1 MKKLTAML
9 LALAMVMSLAACGA
23 SEPTQET
30 EAPVSEA
37 AETEAPAAD
46 ATETE
51 APADNAGEAEAPA
64 VEPVTLNVAYM
75 ANWGALWAVAT
86 ADAKGYFAEEGITLN
101 MTVFE
106 DGPTEIAAMESGSMD
121 VAYIGPGAH
130 KLCSTGNAE
139 VFLLQHLGDGD
150 CIIGL
155 NGIKTLEE
163 LAGKKIG
170 YAAGTSSETILLTA
184 LDSAGLTMDD
194 VEALSMDATALT
206 TAALSGAVDAVAA
219 WSPYSLTIL
228 EEAENATDICSNV
241 DFANLV
247 SPGSWV
253 VNPKW
258 ADENADVLVRFIRAM
273 YKGMDYAAAA
283 TTDDAVAEEVAG
295 YIAKVIA
302 SDAETV
308 IGQRYDGSWKTSA
321 EIVEMLNSGEII
333 RIYADQQATFIASD
347 TVDGETALSPET
359 FVLTDLMQ
367 SAAE

>member
-1 MKKLTAML
+1 MKKLIALL
-9 LALAMVMSLAACGA
+9 LATVMVLSLAACG
-23 SEPTQET
+23 TNKTVET
-30 EAPVSEA
+30 DPPAKETTPVVENNTPEETDAPE
-37 AETEAPAAD
+37 
-46 ATETE
+46 
-51 APADNAGEAEAPA
+51 
-64 VEPVTLNVAYM
+64 VEEVTLNVAYM

-86 ADAKGYFAEEGITLN
+86 ADAKGYFAEEGLKLN
-101 MTVFE
+101 FTVFE

-155 NGIKTLEE
+155 NGITSLED

-184 LDSAGLTMDD
+184 LESVGLTIDD
-194 VEALSMDATALT
+194 VDALSMDATALT

-228 EEAENATDICSNV
+228 AEASDATDICSNV
-241 DFANLV
+241 DFATLV

-283 TTDDAVAEEVAG
+283 TTDDAIAEEVAG
-295 YIAKVIA
+295 YIADVIS

-308 IGQRYDGSWKTSA
+308 IAQRYDGSWKTSA
-321 EIVEMLNSGEII
+321 EIVEMLNNGEVI
-333 RIYADQQATFIASD
+333 RVYADQQATFIAKEV
-347 TVDGETALSPET
+347 VDADTALAPED
-359 FVLTDLMQ
+359 FVLTDLMLE
-367 SAAE
+367 AAK

>member
-1 MKKLTAML
+1 MKKLIAML
-9 LALAMVMSLAACGA
+9 LALTMVLSLAACGA
-23 SEPTQET
+23 SNTPAETKAPETTAAPAAPAET
-30 EAPVSEA
+30 EAPV
-37 AETEAPAAD
+37 ETE
-46 ATETE
+46 
-51 APADNAGEAEAPA
+51 PA
-64 VEPVTLNVAYM
+64 VEEVTLNVAYM
-75 ANWGALWAVAT
+75 ANWGALWAIAT
-86 ADAKGYFAEEGITLN
+86 AEAKGYFAEEGITLN
-101 MTVFE
+101 YTVFE
-106 DGPTEIAAMESGSMD
+106 NGPTEIAAMESGAMD

-130 KLCSTGNAE
+130 KLCSTGDAE

-155 NGIKTLEE
+155 NGITTLEE

-184 LDSAGLTMDD
+184 LESVGLTIND

-206 TAALSGAVDAVAA
+206 TAALSGSVDAVAA

-228 EEAENATDICSNV
+228 DQAENATDICSNV

-258 ADENADVLVRFIRAM
+258 ADENEDVLVRFIRAM

-283 TTDDAVAEEVAG
+283 TTDDAIAQEVAG
-295 YIAKVIA
+295 YIATIIA

-321 EIVEMLNSGEII
+321 EIVEMLNSGEVV
-333 RIYADQQATFIASD
+333 RVYGDQQATFIAN
-347 TVDGETALSPET
+347 GALEAEGNLTPEE
-359 FVLTDLMQ
+359 FVLTDLMLA
-367 SAAE
+367 AAE

>member
-1 MKKLTAML
+1 MKKLIAML
-9 LALAMVMSLAACGA
+9 LALTMVLSLAACGA
-23 SEPTQET
+23 SNTPTET
-30 EAPVSEA
+30 TA
-37 AETEAPAAD
+37 APAAP
-46 ATETE
+46 AETQ
-51 APADNAGEAEAPA
+51 APA
-64 VEPVTLNVAYM
+64 VETEPAVEEVTLNVAYM
-75 ANWGALWAVAT
+75 ANWGALWAIAT
-86 ADAKGYFAEEGITLN
+86 AEAKGYFAEEGITLN
-101 MTVFE
+101 YTVFE
-106 DGPTEIAAMESGSMD
+106 NGPTEIAAMESGAMD

-155 NGIKTLEE
+155 NGITTLEE

-184 LDSAGLTMDD
+184 LESVGLKLED
-194 VEALSMDATALT
+194 VDALSMDATALT
-206 TAALSGAVDAVAA
+206 TAALSGSVDAVAA

-228 EEAENATDICSNV
+228 AEAENATDICSNV

-258 ADENADVLVRFIRAM
+258 ADEHEDVLVRFIRAM

-283 TTDDAVAEEVAG
+283 TTDDAIAEEVAG
-295 YIAKVIA
+295 YIAAIIA

-321 EIVEMLNSGEII
+321 EIVEMLGNGEVT
-333 RIYADQQATFIASD
+333 RIYGDQQATFIAS
-347 TVDGETALSPET
+347 GALEAEGNLTPEE
-359 FVLTDLMQ
+359 FVLTDLMLA
-367 SAAE
+367 AAE

>member
-1 MKKLTAML
+1 MKKLIAML
-9 LALAMVMSLAACGA
+9 LALVMVLGLAACGTTA
-23 SEPTQET
+23 PKET
-30 EAPVSEA
+30 TATLDRVLPAAGTEA
-37 AETEAPAAD
+37 AETEAAA
-46 ATETE
+46 
-51 APADNAGEAEAPA
+51 
-64 VEPVTLNVAYM
+64 EPVTLNVAYM

-101 MTVFE
+101 LTVFE
-106 DGPTEIAAMESGSMD
+106 DGPTEIAAMESGNMD

-155 NGIKTLEE
+155 NGVTKLED

-170 YAAGTSSETILLTA
+170 YAAGTSSESILTTA
-184 LDSAGLTMDD
+184 LDSVGLTMDD
-194 VEALSMDATALT
+194 VQALSMDATALT
-206 TAALSGAVDAVAA
+206 TAALSGSVDAVAA

-228 EEAENATDICSNV
+228 AESDNAVDICSNV
-241 DFANLV
+241 DFPSLV

-253 VNPKW
+253 VNPAW

-283 TTDDAVAEEVAG
+283 TTDDAIAEEVAG
-295 YIAKVIA
+295 YVAAVLK

-308 IGQRYDGSWKTSA
+308 IGQRYDGTWKTSA
-321 EIVEMLNSGEII
+321 EVLEMVKSGEIEQ
-333 RIYADQQATFIASD
+333 IYADQQATFIANGA
-347 TVDGETALSPET
+347 VDEATALAPAD
-359 FVLTDLMQ
+359 FVLSDLMLQ
-367 SAAE
+367 AGN